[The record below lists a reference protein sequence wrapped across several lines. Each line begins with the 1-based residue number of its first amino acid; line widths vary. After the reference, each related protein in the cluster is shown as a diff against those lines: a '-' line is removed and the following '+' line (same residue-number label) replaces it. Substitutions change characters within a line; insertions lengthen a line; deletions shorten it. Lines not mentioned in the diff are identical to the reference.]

1 MKKGAII
8 KYWDNVRRLTLDVLE
23 RFPDDKLSYRPI
35 PTVRTVAE
43 QFEHILAEEIF
54 VRNGLMLKLWE
65 NVPSPNEACT
75 DKGVLAEMLRR
86 EHETTSRVLRMLP
99 PDTFGV
105 FHETPYGQMTTE
117 AVIYLTIDEEIHH
130 RGNLYVYLRL
140 LNIVP
145 PQMVQNYGELFME
158 DNDG

>member
-8 KYWDNVRRLTLDVLE
+8 KYWDNVRRLTLDILE
-23 RFPDDKLSYRPI
+23 QFPNDKLSFRPI
-35 PTVRTVAE
+35 PTVRSAAE
-43 QFEHILAEEIF
+43 QFEHILAEEIYA
-54 VRNGLMLKLWE
+54 RNGLTLKLWE
-65 NVPSPNEACT
+65 TVLGPTEVCT
-75 DKGVLAEMLRR
+75 DKDALADMLRQ
-86 EHETTSRVLRMLP
+86 EHEKTNNVLRMLP
-99 PDTFGV
+99 PEAFGV
-105 FHETPYGQMTTE
+105 FHETPYGRMTTE